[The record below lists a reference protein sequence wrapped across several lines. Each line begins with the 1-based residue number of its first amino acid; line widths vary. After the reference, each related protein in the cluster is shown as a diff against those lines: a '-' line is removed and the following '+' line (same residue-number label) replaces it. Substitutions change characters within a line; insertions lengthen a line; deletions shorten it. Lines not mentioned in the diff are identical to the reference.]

1 MERRNTRKFTFKKL
15 DLMNLRDLAVKV
27 ASPEDFHDRHGRLLG
42 ILWTNVEKGCLET
55 LVQFYDPAYH
65 CFTFPDY
72 QLAPTLEEY
81 SYLVGLPVLDEVP
94 FTGLEPIPKA
104 AIIADAL
111 HLETS
116 LIKTKLTIK
125 GNLPSLP
132 AKFLY
137 QQASD
142 FAEVNNVNAFYS
154 ILALLIYGLVL
165 FPNVDNYV
173 DIHAIQIFLTK
184 NPVPTLLADMYHS
197 IHDRNQV
204 GRGAILGCAPLL
216 YKWFTSHLPQTHS
229 FQANPR
235 NLSWSKRIMSLT
247 PSDIAWY
254 HATHNFRNIIVSCGE
269 YSNVPLLGMQG
280 GISYNPILAK
290 RQFGCP
296 METKPDSIYLEG
308 EFYFKDPTNK
318 RGKFVQAWRA
328 IRRLSRS
335 QLAKRSD
342 FSQGSHTQWVINR
355 ASSLVLPYH
364 LPRYLSSTTP
374 YPSLPMTS
382 KTKEEAQYLLI
393 EMTREKDIWRMRY
406 MEAENKIGTLKG
418 QVEQKDHELS
428 KMRQQMIERDDLL
441 QEKDRLLG
449 KHITKKQRM
458 DFMDLFDDAH
468 SDFEE

>member
-1 MERRNTRKFTFKKL
+1 MARQKWRLHWGCPKRVEPNLNLFKFCAITCLQIKKIKDGNTGMERRNTRKFTFKKL

-104 AIIADAL
+104 ATIADAL

-184 NPVPTLLADMYHS
+184 EPCPHIVS
-197 IHDRNQV
+197 
-204 GRGAILGCAPLL
+204 RGAILSCAPLL

-280 GISYNPILAK
+280 GISYNPILA
-290 RQFGCP
+290 
-296 METKPDSIYLEG
+296 
-308 EFYFKDPTNK
+308 
-318 RGKFVQAWRA
+318 WRA

-382 KTKEEAQYLLI
+382 KTKEEAQYLLT
-393 EMTREKDIWRMRY
+393 EMTREKDIWKMRY
-406 MEAENKIGTLKG
+406 MEAENKIRTLKG

-458 DFMDLFDDAH
+458 DFMDLFDGAH

>member
-27 ASPEDFHDRHGRLLG
+27 ASPEDFHDRHGKLLG

-104 AIIADAL
+104 ATIADAL

-204 GRGAILGCAPLL
+204 GRGTILGCAPLL

-308 EFYFKDPTNK
+308 EFYFNHEDPTNK

-335 QLAKRSD
+335 QLAKKSD

-374 YPSLPMTS
+374 APSLPLAPETVGECQ
-382 KTKEEAQYLLI
+382 EELAESNCVGAIWKRKYDEAMLKMETMSGKI
-393 EMTREKDIWRMRY
+393 EQQDHEIRKQKQQIVEKDAQIQAQSTRL
-406 MEAENKIGTLKG
+406 AQFISAK
-418 QVEQKDHELS
+418 
-428 KMRQQMIERDDLL
+428 ERW
-441 QEKDRLLG
+441 
-449 KHITKKQRM
+449 
-458 DFMDLFDDAH
+458 DFFKDAH
-468 SDFEE
+468 SDSEE